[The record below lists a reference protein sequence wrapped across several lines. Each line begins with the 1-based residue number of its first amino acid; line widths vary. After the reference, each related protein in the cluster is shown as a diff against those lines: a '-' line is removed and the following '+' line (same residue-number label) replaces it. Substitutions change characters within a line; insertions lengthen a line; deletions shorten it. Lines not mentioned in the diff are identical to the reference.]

1 MHLDSLQE
9 GVKSLEQA
17 AEILR
22 VTHSLTH
29 PVVSGLNQLLYETCE
44 ELRLRERSVS

>member
-9 GVKSLEQA
+9 GVTSLEQA

-22 VTHSLTH
+22 ITHGLTH
-29 PVVSGLNQLLYETCE
+29 PLVSELNQLLYETCE
-44 ELRLRERSVS
+44 ELRLREWSVN